1 MLKAKCQ
8 QPTATMNQINT
19 IIFDLGGV
27 LIDWNPLYVFKNLIP
42 DEERRNYFFENVC
55 TSHWNEQ
62 QDGGVLIET
71 ATNERIA
78 LFPEWENEIRA
89 YYGRWV
95 EMLGDANHETV
106 EILRTLTDS
115 PDYQVYAL
123 TNWSAETFPIAK
135 SMERFQFLHWFEGIL
150 VSGEEMM
157 IKPQP
162 EIFELILS
170 RYGIDRNKAVFI
182 DDNLRNV
189 HASNT
194 IGLQAIHFQS
204 SGQLAEEL
212 KNKGVRF

>member
-1 MLKAKCQ
+1 MSK
-8 QPTATMNQINT
+8 QINT

-27 LIDWNPLYVFKNLIP
+27 LIDWNPLYVFNDLIP
-42 DEERRNYFFENVC
+42 DEERRAYFFENVG
-55 TSHWNEQ
+55 TMHWNEQ
-62 QDGGVLIET
+62 QDGGTLLET

-95 EMLGDANHETV
+95 EMLGDANHGTV
-106 EILRTLTDS
+106 EILKKLIDS
-115 PDYQVYAL
+115 PDYKVYAL

-135 SMERFQFLHWFEGIL
+135 SLPRFEFLNWFEGIL

-170 RYGIDRNKAVFI
+170 RYDIDRTKAIFI
-182 DDNLRNV
+182 DDNIRNI
-189 HASNT
+189 HASNAV
-194 IGLQAIHFQS
+194 GLPAIHFQS
-204 SGQLAEEL
+204 SEQLATEL
-212 KNKGVRF
+212 EKLDIKI

>member
-1 MLKAKCQ
+1 MSKK
-8 QPTATMNQINT
+8 IKT

-27 LIDWNPLYVFKNLIP
+27 LIDWNPLYVFNNLIP

-62 QDGGVLIET
+62 QDGGVLIER

-78 LFPEWENEIRA
+78 LFPEWESEIRA

-95 EMLGDANHETV
+95 EMLGEPLHGTV
-106 EILRTLTDS
+106 EILKTLIES

-123 TNWSAETFPIAK
+123 TNWSAETFPVAK
-135 SMERFQFLHWFEGIL
+135 SLERFQFLHWFEGVL

-170 RYGIDRNKAVFI
+170 RFDIDRNQAIFI
-182 DDNLRNV
+182 DDNIRNV
-189 HASNT
+189 HASNAV
-194 IGLQAIHFQS
+194 GLPAIHFQS
-204 SGQLAEEL
+204 AEQLAKEL
-212 KNKGVRF
+212 KQLSIII